1 MFRPIRLR
9 LGAVAVALLLAG
21 CGSTHTTST
30 TNTKTNGPAYQTS
43 TLEISTESCAQPSAS
58 GSGATGHCVIV
69 LSDGSRY
76 RCPQASTGKLQSA
89 TAVKRAADCT
99 KLSPFKIPAT
109 WKPVLKQ
116 LSAVR
121 ACFAK
126 AGTTVTGGATLGVT
140 GRTRRTPIGE
150 LTLVGTSA
158 PTLIN
163 FYESAAAAAAA
174 EPGLHANSVRSGGT
188 TLRHGTAII
197 AWSAQPDPTDRVTAA
212 GCLRSR

>member
-1 MFRPIRLR
+1 MFRPTVPK

-21 CGSTHTTST
+21 CGSTHTTTT
-30 TNTKTNGPAYQTS
+30 TNTKPSGPAYQTS
-43 TLEISTESCAQPSAS
+43 TLEISTENCSQPSAG

-99 KLSPFKIPAT
+99 KLSPFKIPTA

-121 ACFAK
+121 SCLST

-188 TLRHGTAII
+188 TLRHGAAIV
-197 AWSAQPDPTDRVTAA
+197 AWSAQPDPTERATAQH
-212 GCLRSR
+212 CLAA